1 MGGGLICAAVSE
13 DEALGLTLAGVREIL
28 IWRPDEPI
36 SRLQGWYKDMLDRGS
51 GVMILSIECTEG
63 LHEELFRKRSDGR
76 FLPITVTL
84 PGEGEDKRAS
94 DLIKRAIG
102 MVSRDEGGV

>member
-13 DEALGLTLAGVREIL
+13 DEALGLALAGVREIL

-36 SRLQGWYKDMLDRGS
+36 SKLQGWYKDMVDRGS
-51 GVMILSIECTEG
+51 GVMILSIECAEG
-63 LHEELFRKRSDGR
+63 LHEELFRKRADGR

-84 PGEGEDKRAS
+84 PGEGEDNRAN

-102 MVSRDEGGV
+102 MVSRDEGGA

>member
-1 MGGGLICAAVSE
+1 MGGGFICAAVSE
-13 DEALGLTLAGVREIL
+13 DEALGLALAGVREIL
-28 IWRPDEPI
+28 IWRVDEPI
-36 SRLQGWYKDMLDRGS
+36 HKLQEWYKDMIDRNS
-51 GVMILSIECTEG
+51 GVMVLSMDCAEG
-63 LHEELFRKRSDGR
+63 LHEELFRKRSEGR

-84 PGEGEDKRAS
+84 PGEGEDERAN